1 MKNVK
6 EINFLDIT
14 DGYGDGD
21 FYIKPTEDDEQSADD
36 NDEQSPGKRP
46 EDKVN
51 ENDKDLEKTTNRP
64 IDIAVDF
71 DFEEGKIVLTKEEA
85 TENREIIME
94 IYEPGQ
100 SVTLQG
106 DGFEI
111 KVSPMGEKEEGK
123 TYIDFQSCEAKLREE
138 FGLDE
143 SDVLSVFQTQ
153 TSITNVYTSTK
164 VKN

>member
-1 MKNVK
+1 
-6 EINFLDIT
+6 
-14 DGYGDGD
+14 
-21 FYIKPTEDDEQSADD
+21 
-36 NDEQSPGKRP
+36 
-46 EDKVN
+46 
-51 ENDKDLEKTTNRP
+51 
-64 IDIAVDF
+64 VDF
-71 DFEEGKIVLTKEEA
+71 DFEKGKTVLTKEEV

-94 IYEPGQ
+94 VYEPGQ

-106 DGFEI
+106 DRFEI
-111 KVSPMGEKEEGK
+111 KVAPMGEKEEGK

-164 VKN
+164 VKNYENARIIQNFIKERIRSYFDKRQLINISVDRFNKFLKIKILKNI

>member
-71 DFEEGKIVLTKEEA
+71 DFEEGKTVLTKEEA